1 MWKLELDEDFFRIF
15 DKDHKIAGYFVPDYG
30 QLFPEEK
37 ADELIEKMHK
47 NHDKVPGGFLTVP
60 MVKFGIFDSKEDMDI
75 MYLQSHIADAT
86 SRIEAWKEFLLERQM
101 QHAIN
106 ISYTDHDMLSLTF
119 PIKFAEHVPLE
130 KKMLLDTLAP
140 TLNLLVERGLL

>member
-15 DKDHKIAGYFVPDYG
+15 DKDHNIAGYFVPDYG
-30 QLFPEEK
+30 RLFPEDK
-37 ADELIEKMHK
+37 VDEIIEKMHK
-47 NHDKVPGGFLTVP
+47 NHDKIPGGFLTVP

-75 MYLQSHIADAT
+75 LYLQSHLADAT
-86 SRIEAWKEFLLERQM
+86 ARIDAWKDFLLERQM

-119 PIKFAEHVPLE
+119 PIKFTEHVPLE
-130 KKMLLDTLAP
+130 KKTLLETIEP
-140 TLNLLVERGLL
+140 TLNLLSEKGLL